1 MHQLPDIEF
10 PAKHL
15 SCYESVLLNCL
26 RYQGLTEE
34 TPLVGT
40 QAFFVFAPDDFT
52 VSSRFNAVDEEWQR
66 IYGYQVETQ
75 AVPTPTALR
84 EALIERLQADQPACL
99 PVDLYALPHTLH
111 YQQLHQHHYINIWG
125 YDDERYY
132 MVCPYYRFKGWV
144 KAELIHNGFFSSVVA
159 ARGAYLIGVP
169 EFHIPRLTTE
179 QVSQL
184 VEESCRYMLN
194 LDIPQTLIHQ
204 EPRYL
209 GLTGI
214 HTFTAHFQA
223 LLTGEADE
231 STHRTRYINLSR
243 HLMAVGYSRHWF
255 HKLIQSCQPA
265 LITPAQANELDSLFT
280 QVVQA
285 WNAIGLRL
293 GMGVHGQ
300 RAALRQRVVGQL
312 QQVAE
317 QETHLFNTLLGM
329 LPTYEG
335 GTI

>member
-15 SCYESVLLNCL
+15 SCYESVLLTCL
-26 RYQGLTEE
+26 KYQGLSEE

-40 QAFFVFAPDDFT
+40 QAFFVFAPAEFT
-52 VSSRFNAVDEEWQR
+52 VSSRFNAVDKEWQR
-66 IYGYQVETQ
+66 VYGYQVETQ
-75 AVPTPTALR
+75 AVSTPAILR
-84 EALIERLQADQPACL
+84 ETLIQRLEADQPTCL

-132 MVCPYYRFKGWV
+132 MICPYYRFKGWV
-144 KAELIHNGFFSSVVA
+144 AAELIHDGFFSPVVA

-169 EFHIPRLTTE
+169 DFNIPPLTTE

-184 VEESCRYMLN
+184 VEESCRTMLN
-194 LDIPQTLIHQ
+194 LAVPATLSHL
-204 EPRYL
+204 ETRYL
-209 GLTGI
+209 GLAGI
-214 HTFTAHFQA
+214 RTFTKYFAA
-223 LLTGEADE
+223 LVTQENDE
-231 STHRTRYINLSR
+231 SAHKARYINLSR

-255 HKLIQSCQPA
+255 HKLIQNCQPA
-265 LITPAQANELDSLFT
+265 LTTPEQAAELDTLFI

-300 RAALRQRVVGQL
+300 RAAMRQRVVTQL

-317 QETHLFNTLLGM
+317 QETRLFNTLLGM
-329 LPTYEG
+329 LPDYEG